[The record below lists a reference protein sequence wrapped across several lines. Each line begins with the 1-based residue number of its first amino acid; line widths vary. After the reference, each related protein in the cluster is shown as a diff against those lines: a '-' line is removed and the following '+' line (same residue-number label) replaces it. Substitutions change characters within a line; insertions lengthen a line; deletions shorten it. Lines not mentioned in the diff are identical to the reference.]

1 MVYTSIAEFT
11 MDWNQEAAST
21 QKVLD
26 VLTDGSLQ
34 QAVSPDDRTLGRI
47 AWHVVTSTPEMLN
60 EFGITVENVE
70 SSSAVP
76 SSAKQIADTFRKV
89 SADTID
95 AVKQQ
100 WTDASLKEMKNVF
113 GMDMPKAVTLDLLIK
128 HIIHHRGQMTVLMRQ
143 AGLNVPG
150 VYGPSRD
157 EWSQMGMEAPAL

>member
-1 MVYTSIAEFT
+1 MYTSISEFIG
-11 MDWNQEAAST
+11 DWNQEAAST

-26 VLTDGSLQ
+26 ALTDGSLQ

-70 SSSAVP
+70 NSSTVP
-76 SSAKQIADTFRKV
+76 SSAKEIADTFRKL
-89 SADTID
+89 SEDNMD
-95 AVKQQ
+95 AVKKQ

-113 GMDMPKAVTLDLLIK
+113 GMEMQKAVTLSLLIK

-150 VYGPSRD
+150 VYGPSRN

>member
-1 MVYTSIAEFT
+1 MYTSIAEFT

-76 SSAKQIADTFRKV
+76 SSTKQIADTFRKV